1 MKIGIVSDTHDNLTA
16 IREAV
21 AGLQD
26 HGVEHVIHAGDFIAP
41 FSLAPLQDLGVP
53 VTAVFGNNDGE
64 RLYLKVKFV
73 DYGWTIEPK
82 FAFLELAGRK
92 LAVHHEPE
100 PVAGLAASGLY
111 DVVIYGHT
119 HQRDIRQTGGALIIN
134 PGEVCGWVTGQ
145 RSCVV
150 LDLSSLEPTV
160 IEW

>member
-1 MKIGIVSDTHDNLTA
+1 MKIGIMSDSHDHLPA
-16 IREAV
+16 IKDVADRLREHQV
-21 AGLQD
+21 K
-26 HGVEHVIHAGDFIAP
+26 HVIHAGDFIAP
-41 FSLAPLQDLGVP
+41 FSLAPLTKVGAP

-64 RLYLKVKFV
+64 RLYLQAKFIE
-73 DYGWTIEPK
+73 YGWTIEPK

-134 PGEVCGWVTGQ
+134 PGEVCGWVSGR
-145 RSCVV
+145 RSFVV
-150 LDLSSLEPTV
+150 LELASLKPTV
-160 IEW
+160 IDF